1 MARWQNKQSPIN
13 WKLPTIIT
21 ITILLTLMFVI
32 PTLIVIP
39 FTGDESTQASI
50 ESETVSSNTTTE
62 TPISLESPFDVQ
74 VLRTETNQVE
84 EIPLEEYVTHV
95 VASEMPADFEIEA
108 LKAQALAARTFIVR
122 FLMQENKEELAG
134 GADVYDTI
142 EHQVYK
148 NTDEL
153 RQVWGSDYHW
163 KIDKITEAVAATQG
177 QIITYSNEPITASF
191 FSTSNGY
198 TENSEDYWEG
208 ELPYLR
214 SVESPWD
221 EEISPKFFDQKIFTV
236 ADLEDKLNI
245 DLSNSVEDFQLT
257 RTESKRVETAT
268 IGGKTFSGRDIRDHL
283 QLPSSDFTITSK
295 DDHYVFTTKGYGHGV
310 GMSQYGANGM
320 AQDGKTYQ
328 EIIEHYYQGV
338 QVSTL
343 EQATPTLLAKK

>member
-1 MARWQNKQSPIN
+1 MARWQNKQTSTN
-13 WKLPTIIT
+13 WKLPTIIIIST
-21 ITILLTLMFVI
+21 LLTFMFII

-39 FTGDESTQASI
+39 FTGDDSTQASV
-50 ESETVSSNTTTE
+50 ETE
-62 TPISLESPFDVQ
+62 TASNSAEEKDISLESPFDVH
-74 VLRTETNQVE
+74 VLRTESNEVEQV
-84 EIPLEEYVTHV
+84 PLEEYVTHV

-122 FLMQENKEELAG
+122 FLMQQNREELAG
-134 GADVYDTI
+134 GADVKDTV

-198 TENSEDYWEG
+198 TENSEDYWTNQ
-208 ELPYLR
+208 LPYLR

-221 EEISPKFFDQKIFTV
+221 EEISPKFIDQKIFTV
-236 ADLEDKLNI
+236 AELEDKLNI
-245 DLSNSVEDFQLT
+245 NLSNSVEDFQLT
-257 RTESKRVETAT
+257 RTESKRVDTAT
-268 IGGKTFSGRDIRDHL
+268 IGGETFSGRDIRDYL
-283 QLPSSDFTITSK
+283 QLPSSDFTITRK
-295 DDHYVFTTKGYGHGV
+295 DDHYVFTTKGNGHGV

-320 AQDGKTYQ
+320 AQEGKNYE